1 MSIPPAPA
9 GRDRGLRFGANY
21 VPSSGWFYS
30 WLDFRPDEVRRDLED
45 LAGLG
50 LDHVRIFPV
59 WPWIQPNRGLVRE
72 SAIDDV
78 LRTVDLAAEV
88 GLDVAVDLLQG
99 HLSSFDFLPSWVLTW
114 HRRSIFTDTDVR
126 DGLRQYVAT
135 VAKAVAARPNVF
147 AVTLGN
153 EVNNLWP
160 SNPTTAADS
169 RAWAEELVETIR
181 AAAPEQL
188 ALYSLFDDALYAP
201 DHPFAAADV
210 VDLGDLS
217 LVHSWVFNG
226 VARIDGPLGPATL
239 SHADYLVE
247 LAASLGEDP
256 ARPVWLQEIG
266 APRPE
271 IGDDDVAAF
280 VDGTV
285 GHAVENPSL
294 WGVTWWSSHDIDRS
308 LVDFPEREYD
318 LGLFT
323 VEHRRKPVADALATA
338 ITEARAGRRRPPTSR
353 PGLVCPVDVRA
364 EPGRRDEVAP
374 GSAFHRAWVAHRAQ
388 GPVAIVPAARRDD
401 AGYLS
406 ARGVDR
412 LLPE

>member
-1 MSIPPAPA
+1 MTETGTPSP
-9 GRDRGLRFGANY
+9 RELRFGANY

-30 WLDFRPDEVRRDLED
+30 WLDLRPDEVRRDLDD

-50 LDHVRIFPV
+50 LDHVRVFPV
-59 WPWIQPNRGLVRE
+59 WPWIQPNRGLIRT

-78 LRTVDLAAEV
+78 LRVIDLAAEA
-88 GLDVAVDLLQG
+88 GLDVSVDLLQG

-114 HRRSIFTDTDVR
+114 HARSVFTDPDVRAGLRDYVTTLTSAVARRS
-126 DGLRQYVAT
+126 
-135 VAKAVAARPNVF
+135 NVF

-169 RAWAEELVETIR
+169 RAWAADLVEAIR
-181 AAAPEQL
+181 TAAPGLL
-188 ALYSLFDDALYAP
+188 ALYSLFDDSFYAP
-201 DHPFAAADV
+201 EHPFDPADV
-210 VDLGDLS
+210 VGLGDAS

-247 LAASLGEDP
+247 LAASLGADP
-256 ARPVWLQEIG
+256 GRPVWLQEVG

-271 IGDDDVAAF
+271 VGDGDVAAF
-280 VDGTV
+280 VAGTV
-285 GHAVENPSL
+285 GHAVENPAL
-294 WGVTWWSSHDIDRS
+294 WGVTWWCSHDVDRS

-323 VEHRRKPVADALATA
+323 SDHERKPVAAAFA
-338 ITEARAGRRRPPTSR
+338 EAVAEARAGRWSPPATR
-353 PGLVCPVDVRA
+353 PGLVCPVDVLA
-364 EPGRRDEVAP
+364 EPRRRDELAP
-374 GSAFHRAWVAHRAQ
+374 GSAFHRRWVDLRSH
-388 GPVAIVPAARRDD
+388 GPVAIVPSGRADD
-401 AGYLS
+401 AAYLA
-406 ARGVDR
+406 ARGVGD
-412 LLPE
+412 LLV